1 MMMMMMMIGDHD
13 DDDDVVE
20 RCKEGANINDNEPR
34 KVWGSKY
41 LPTVADNDTHVVK
54 NCQVDKIDD
63 NILMAILAL
72 Y

>member
-1 MMMMMMMIGDHD
+1 MTLDQLLWKILGDHND
-13 DDDDVVE
+13 DDDK
-20 RCKEGANINDNEPR
+20 CKEGANINDNEPR

-54 NCQVDKIDD
+54 NCHKLTK
-63 NILMAILAL
+63 LMTI